1 MTLKGAGKTETAEQ
15 PQQEIPRFG
24 PSVKARMQNLRKIL
38 ENSFIADLEH
48 HAEIR
53 STNDRAIECG
63 ALADVNLPF
72 LIIADRQTAGRGRGS
87 NRWWTGPGSLA
98 FSLLVGPETVGAAAA
113 STCGPRRSG
122 LVGLAVGVAVVDALA
137 PLVPGHE
144 IGIHWP
150 NDVILDRRKLA
161 GVLIEVLP
169 DGKHVIG
176 IGVNTNNTA
185 ADAPEEVRRRVVTLR
200 DMTGREHDST
210 EILLAILR
218 ELQRQ
223 LGELVRSPE
232 RVTERTHELCLQ
244 RGKRLEIVQGERR
257 IEGRCLG
264 IAADGALLLEV
275 EGNPQSVYSGVVT
288 QP

>member
-15 PQQEIPRFG
+15 PRQEIPRFG
-24 PSVKARMQNLRKIL
+24 RSVKARMQNLRKIL

-200 DMTGREHDST
+200 DVTGREHDST

-218 ELQRQ
+218 NSSGSLASWSAR
-223 LGELVRSPE
+223 RSASPSE
-232 RVTERTHELCLQ
+232 RMNSAYSVASDWKSSRAKGGSRAVVSALRPT
-244 RGKRLEIVQGERR
+244 
-257 IEGRCLG
+257 GRCCLRWKA
-264 IAADGALLLEV
+264 IRNRSIPV
-275 EGNPQSVYSGVVT
+275 W
-288 QP
+288 